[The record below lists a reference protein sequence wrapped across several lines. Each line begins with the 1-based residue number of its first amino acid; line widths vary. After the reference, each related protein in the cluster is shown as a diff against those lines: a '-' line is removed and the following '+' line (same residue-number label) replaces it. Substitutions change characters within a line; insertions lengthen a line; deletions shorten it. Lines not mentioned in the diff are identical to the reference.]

1 MLTMTVVMAAHPTL
15 AASYAVGTCK
25 PTLPSFA
32 SISTAVSSVP
42 PSSTVLV
49 CPGTYPEQVTIS
61 QPLTLTGVAIS
72 NSAQAV
78 ITVPAGGLSLA
89 PDALFGPL
97 SPQVMV
103 TAGPVTLTNITV
115 DGTGFNGGVGC
126 SGYLVGIFYA
136 SGSSGTVNEVT
147 TRNHFFYGCGI
158 GILAANETS
167 TNESVTIQNSSFHD
181 FDGYGINVATNQT
194 PPTLTATIK
203 GNTVDSGD
211 AASIGIGTYLNA
223 GSVTG
228 NVVSAGGFGLVLAAP
243 ASIASGN
250 TITKSYVGIVAARDG
265 VSATSNKISNS
276 VTGLRANVDG
286 ITFQS
291 NTITRTTTGIEFLCS
306 TATVTHN
313 TINDAMVGLADV
325 PASFGAPNNF
335 FNVSTI
341 RTDGC

>member
-1 MLTMTVVMAAHPTL
+1 MLTVTVVLAAHPAL

-25 PTLPSFA
+25 PTLPSFEN
-32 SISTAVSSVP
+32 ISTAVSSVP

-78 ITVPAGGLSLA
+78 ITVPAGGFLTLA

-115 DGTGFNGGVGC
+115 DGTGFNSGNLC

-147 TRNHFFYGCGI
+147 TRKHFHYGCGI

-203 GNTVDSGD
+203 GNTVDGGD
-211 AASIGIGTYLNA
+211 AASTGIATYHNA

-228 NVVSAGGFGLVLAAP
+228 NIVSAGVALDLVAP
-243 ASIASGN
+243 ASTASGK
-250 TITKSYVGIVAARDG
+250 ITNSGIGIVIAIDG
-265 VSATSNKISNS
+265 ASATSNKISKS
-276 VTGLRANVDG
+276 EKG
-286 ITFQS
+286 IVILAGGATVQS
-291 NTITRTTTGIEFLCS
+291 NTITRATTGIEFSCNV
-306 TATVTHN
+306 ATVAHN
-313 TINDAMVGLADV
+313 TIDDATVGLADV
-325 PASFGAPNNF
+325 PASFGAPNTF
-335 FNVSTI
+335 FNLSTI
-341 RTDGC
+341 RTGGC